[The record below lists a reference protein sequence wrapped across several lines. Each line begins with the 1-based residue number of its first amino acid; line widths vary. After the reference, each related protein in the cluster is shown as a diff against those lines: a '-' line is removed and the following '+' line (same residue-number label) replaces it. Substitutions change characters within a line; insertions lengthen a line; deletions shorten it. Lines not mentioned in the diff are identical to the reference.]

1 MRVYAELDAS
11 YGSEHPVAEIVPYT
25 QPTSLAPL
33 ARWPLGPS
41 SGFERFASLIVLG
54 TNPCLPANFK
64 LSFRASSS
72 AARTIALTL
81 PEAAQSRRRGM
92 RNDVKLLAWLVAI
105 TLLLAVGVAAQAQTG
120 DLDVV
125 QLRPNFYVIGGAG
138 GNVVVQLGPEGV
150 ILVDSGSTERADQV
164 LAAIRRLTDLPI
176 RYIINT
182 SMDADHTGG
191 NEKLAR
197 AGLSILPGAVVAG
210 AGLDDD
216 VVSNFG
222 RASVLAHENVLGR
235 MSAPTGRQ
243 SPVASGLWP
252 TKTFN
257 YHQYSMYL
265 NGEGIQVI
273 HQPAAHTDGDTIVFF
288 RRGDVIATGDIIDT
302 TRWPVID
309 TRRGGTVQGELDAL
323 NRLMDLTIFNL
334 PLQWKADRT
343 FLVPGHGHVY
353 DKLDLLEYRD
363 AVTIVRD
370 RVQDLVDDGKTLA
383 QVKAANPTLGYR
395 SQYGADSG
403 PWTTDM
409 FVEVIYNELAAKKGK
424 R

>member
-1 MRVYAELDAS
+1 
-11 YGSEHPVAEIVPYT
+11 
-25 QPTSLAPL
+25 
-33 ARWPLGPS
+33 
-41 SGFERFASLIVLG
+41 
-54 TNPCLPANFK
+54 
-64 LSFRASSS
+64 
-72 AARTIALTL
+72 
-81 PEAAQSRRRGM
+81 
-92 RNDVKLLAWLVAI
+92 VKRLAWLVAI
-105 TLLLAVGVAAQAQTG
+105 ALLFWVGVAAQAQNG

-138 GNVVVQLGPEGV
+138 GNVVAQLGPEGV

-164 LAAIRRLTDLPI
+164 LAAVRRLTDLPI

-210 AGLDDD
+210 AGLGDD

-252 TKTFN
+252 TKTFA

-309 TRRGGTVQGELDAL
+309 TKRGGSVQGELDAL
-323 NRLMDLTIFNL
+323 NRLMDMTVFNL

-370 RVQDLVDDGKTLA
+370 RVQDLIGEGKTLA
-383 QVKAANPTLGYR
+383 QVKAADPTLGYR

-409 FVEVIYNELAAKKGK
+409 FVEVIYNELSAKKGK
-424 R
+424 K

>member
-1 MRVYAELDAS
+1 MKRTV
-11 YGSEHPVAEIVPYT
+11 VW
-25 QPTSLAPL
+25 SLAL
-33 ARWPLGPS
+33 A
-41 SGFERFASLIVLG
+41 
-54 TNPCLPANFK
+54 
-64 LSFRASSS
+64 
-72 AARTIALTL
+72 
-81 PEAAQSRRRGM
+81 
-92 RNDVKLLAWLVAI
+92 
-105 TLLLAVGVAAQAQTG
+105 LLLLPGGLAHRAVAQAQENDG
-120 DLDVV
+120 LAIV
-125 QLRPNFYVIGGAG
+125 QLRPNFYVIAGAG
-138 GNVVVQLGPEGV
+138 GNIVVQLGSEGV
-150 ILVDSGSTERADQV
+150 ILVDSGSTEKADLV
-164 LAAIRRLTDLPI
+164 LATIRRLTDLPI

-182 SMDADHTGG
+182 GMDADHVGG
-191 NEKLAR
+191 NDKLAR
-197 AGLSILPGAVVAG
+197 AGLSILPGSVVAG

-216 VVSNFG
+216 TVSNFG
-222 RASVLAHENVLGR
+222 RASVLAHENVLTR
-235 MSAPTGRQ
+235 MSAPTGKT
-243 SPVASGLWP
+243 SPFPLALWP

-257 YHQYSMYL
+257 YHQYAMYL

-302 TRWPVID
+302 TRWPFID
-309 TRRGGTVQGELDAL
+309 TKRGGTVQGELDAL
-323 NRLMDLTIFNL
+323 NRLMDMAILNL

-363 AVTIVRD
+363 AMTIVRD
-370 RVQDLVDDGKTLA
+370 RVQDLIDEGKTLA

-424 R
+424 K

>member
-1 MRVYAELDAS
+1 
-11 YGSEHPVAEIVPYT
+11 
-25 QPTSLAPL
+25 
-33 ARWPLGPS
+33 
-41 SGFERFASLIVLG
+41 
-54 TNPCLPANFK
+54 
-64 LSFRASSS
+64 
-72 AARTIALTL
+72 
-81 PEAAQSRRRGM
+81 
-92 RNDVKLLAWLVAI
+92 VKRLAWLVAI
-105 TLLLAVGVAAQAQTG
+105 ALLFWVGVAAQAQNG

-138 GNVVVQLGPEGV
+138 GNVVAQLGPEGV

-164 LAAIRRLTDLPI
+164 LAAVRRLTDLPI

-210 AGLDDD
+210 AGLGDD

-252 TKTFN
+252 TKTFA

-302 TRWPVID
+302 TRWPAID
-309 TRRGGTVQGELDAL
+309 TKRGGTVQGELDAL
-323 NRLMDLTIFNL
+323 NRLMDMTVFNL

-370 RVQDLVDDGKTLA
+370 RVQDLIDEGKTLA

-409 FVEVIYNELAAKKGK
+409 FVEVIYNELSAKKGK
-424 R
+424 K

>member
-1 MRVYAELDAS
+1 
-11 YGSEHPVAEIVPYT
+11 
-25 QPTSLAPL
+25 
-33 ARWPLGPS
+33 
-41 SGFERFASLIVLG
+41 
-54 TNPCLPANFK
+54 
-64 LSFRASSS
+64 
-72 AARTIALTL
+72 
-81 PEAAQSRRRGM
+81 
-92 RNDVKLLAWLVAI
+92 VKLLAWLVAI
-105 TLLLAVGVAAQAQTG
+105 AVLLAVGVAAQAQTG

>member
-1 MRVYAELDAS
+1 
-11 YGSEHPVAEIVPYT
+11 
-25 QPTSLAPL
+25 
-33 ARWPLGPS
+33 
-41 SGFERFASLIVLG
+41 
-54 TNPCLPANFK
+54 
-64 LSFRASSS
+64 
-72 AARTIALTL
+72 
-81 PEAAQSRRRGM
+81 M
-92 RNDVKLLAWLVAI
+92 RNAVKLLAWLVAI
-105 TLLLAVGVAAQAQTG
+105 ALPLAVGVAAQTQTG

-210 AGLDDD
+210 AGLGDD

-252 TKTFN
+252 TKTFA

-343 FLVPGHGHVY
+343 FLVPGHGNVY

-370 RVQDLVDDGKTLA
+370 RVQDLIDEGKTLA

-424 R
+424 K

>member
-1 MRVYAELDAS
+1 
-11 YGSEHPVAEIVPYT
+11 
-25 QPTSLAPL
+25 
-33 ARWPLGPS
+33 
-41 SGFERFASLIVLG
+41 
-54 TNPCLPANFK
+54 
-64 LSFRASSS
+64 
-72 AARTIALTL
+72 
-81 PEAAQSRRRGM
+81 
-92 RNDVKLLAWLVAI
+92 VKLIAWLVAI
-105 TLLLAVGVAAQAQTG
+105 ALLFAVGVAAQAPTG

-222 RASVLAHENVLGR
+222 RASVLAHENVLAR

-323 NRLMDLTIFNL
+323 NRLMDLTIYNL

-343 FLVPGHGHVY
+343 FLVPGHGNVY

-370 RVQDLVDDGKTLA
+370 RVQDLIDEGKTLA

-409 FVEVIYNELAAKKGK
+409 FVEVIYDELAAKKGK

>member
-1 MRVYAELDAS
+1 M
-11 YGSEHPVAEIVPYT
+11 
-25 QPTSLAPL
+25 
-33 ARWPLGPS
+33 
-41 SGFERFASLIVLG
+41 
-54 TNPCLPANFK
+54 
-64 LSFRASSS
+64 
-72 AARTIALTL
+72 
-81 PEAAQSRRRGM
+81 
-92 RNDVKLLAWLVAI
+92 KLLAWLVAI
-105 TLLLAVGVAAQAQTG
+105 ALLFWVGVAAQAQNG

-210 AGLDDD
+210 AGLGDD

-252 TKTFN
+252 TKTFA

-309 TRRGGTVQGELDAL
+309 TKRGGTVQGELDAL
-323 NRLMDLTIFNL
+323 NRLMDMTIFNL

-370 RVQDLVDDGKTLA
+370 RVQDLIDEGKTLA
-383 QVKAANPTLGYR
+383 QVKAADPTLGYR

-409 FVEVIYNELAAKKGK
+409 FVEVIYNELSAKKGK
-424 R
+424 K